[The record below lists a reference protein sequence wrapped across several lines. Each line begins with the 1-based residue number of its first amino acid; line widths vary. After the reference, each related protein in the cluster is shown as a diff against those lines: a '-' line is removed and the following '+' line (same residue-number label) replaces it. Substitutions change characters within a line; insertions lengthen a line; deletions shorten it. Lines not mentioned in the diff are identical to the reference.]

1 MVVGGF
7 SRMQVGPHP
16 LFPAGLLPQST
27 DCIDSAVPPCRDDDR
42 SSFSLVALSTVEQK
56 GGFRNFH
63 PPN

>member
-1 MVVGGF
+1 
-7 SRMQVGPHP
+7 MQVGPHP